1 MLPVQL
7 SLDAYAAE
15 RAKLDALE
23 RVDAH
28 ADTEWKITAL
38 EVVKSCAAQ
47 MPEFTTDDVWQAL
60 AKIAIGTHENR
71 AIGPVMNA
79 AARAGYITPTDRF
92 QNCNRV
98 SRHRA
103 PVRVWKSN
111 LFMPKA

>member
-1 MLPVQL
+1 MNTQIAMLPVQL
-7 SLDAYAAE
+7 TLDEFAAE

-23 RVDAH
+23 RVETH
-28 ADTEWKITAL
+28 ADAEWKITAL
-38 EVVKSCAAQ
+38 EVVKSCAEQ
-47 MPEFTTDDVWQAL
+47 MPEFTTDNVWQSL

-79 AARAGYITPTDRF
+79 ATDRF

-103 PVRVWKSN
+103 PVRVWQSR
-111 LFMPKA
+111 LFKGG